1 MLKMKKISLLHENTF
16 AHALL
21 NKAKIMQPKICF
33 MITSLKNITH
43 VSFKRQKMDRY
54 YVFNISEHTY
64 DAFSLLSIKPACF
77 KQTVL
82 ATVVSRQ

>member
-1 MLKMKKISLLHENTF
+1 MQYDVMELTNFHPVKYTYVENEKNSLLHENTF

-33 MITSLKNITH
+33 MIISLKNITH

-54 YVFNISEHTY
+54 DVFNISEDHY
-64 DAFSLLSIKPACF
+64 NAFS
-77 KQTVL
+77 
-82 ATVVSRQ
+82 